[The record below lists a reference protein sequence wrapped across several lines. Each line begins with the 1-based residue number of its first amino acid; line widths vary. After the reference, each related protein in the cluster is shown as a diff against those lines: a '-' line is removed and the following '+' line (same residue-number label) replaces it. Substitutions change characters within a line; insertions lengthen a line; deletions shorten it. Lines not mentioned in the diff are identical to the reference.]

1 MPHTNPSEDELRAI
15 LESTRTIAVVGAS
28 SDPARPS
35 HRIMKMLIDAGYDVI
50 PVNPRESEVHGRAAF
65 KSLADVTVPVDIVDV
80 FRPAQT
86 TPAIAD
92 EAVAIGAK
100 VLWLQLGISNE
111 DAAARATDGGL
122 VVVMDLCLGAF
133 VTRLGI
139 TAPA

>member
-15 LESTRTIAVVGAS
+15 LESTRTIAIVGAS

-50 PVNPRESEVHGRAAF
+50 PVNPRETEVHGRTAF